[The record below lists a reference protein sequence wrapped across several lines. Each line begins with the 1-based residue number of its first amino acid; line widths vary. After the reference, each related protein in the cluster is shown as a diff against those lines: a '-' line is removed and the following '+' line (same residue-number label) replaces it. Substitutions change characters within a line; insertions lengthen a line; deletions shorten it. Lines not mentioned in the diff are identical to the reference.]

1 MKMDYIETLRV
12 AKSLGMGVDKF
23 FVRGNTLYKRAD
35 EPYEYLGRV
44 FTDIENYKD
53 NINDD
58 DIKPLEF
65 NKDIKTIGD
74 INYYLNRLEWLAIDK
89 YLEVDYDDLYI
100 GEPLYDK
107 DDIIEASKD
116 YELEYFNDNGDLLE
130 EYQDGATAEF
140 CWRDEEIDWLL
151 GKGALDDFEL
161 DWNRIDEVL
170 TKEYGKDYFKDLVTT
185 VYKYDLFI

>member
-1 MKMDYIETLRV
+1 MKMDYMETLRV
-12 AKSLGMGVDKF
+12 AKSLGMGIDKF
-23 FVRGNTLYKRAD
+23 FVQGNTLYKRAD
-35 EPYEYLGRV
+35 KPYEYLGRI

-53 NINDD
+53 NITDD

-65 NKDIKTIGD
+65 NKNIKTISD
-74 INYYLNRLEWLAIDK
+74 INYYLNRLEWLAVDK
-89 YLEVDYDDLYI
+89 YLKVAYDDIYT

-116 YELEYFNDNGDLLE
+116 YELEYYNDNGDLLE
-130 EYQDGATAEF
+130 EYQDGATASF
-140 CWRDEEIDWLL
+140 CWIDEEIDYLL
-151 GKGALDDFEL
+151 SIGALDDFEL
-161 DWNRIDEVL
+161 DWDRIDKIL